1 MLLVLS
7 SLHSHPDSPV
17 STGVSNSWLT
27 VAANSK
33 LTSLVEQGSTDA
45 TVTSEER
52 TSDKNLVRDSLEHER
67 CADVLLAEDLAEE
80 QLDPP
85 VNSESALCENSTA
98 ARVGSGSGSPV
109 PETPDPAPRGL
120 SAAEFLQRVDST
132 LTERTT
138 CSLLSDDSIT
148 ERTERSR
155 GQLGL
160 DGNGKR
166 KQKPHKLNQKGFLIL
181 RQYAERDGGGGCC
194 VGSKEKKTGV

>member
-7 SLHSHPDSPV
+7 RPHSTLILTPV
-17 STGVSNSWLT
+17 STGVSNGWLT
-27 VAANSK
+27 ANSK
-33 LTSLVEQGSTDA
+33 LTSLVEQGSTEA
-45 TVTSEER
+45 TVTAEEQ
-52 TSDKNLVRDSLEHER
+52 TLEADLVRKSLEHER
-67 CADVLLAEDLAEE
+67 CADVLSALDFSEE
-80 QLDPP
+80 QLAPP
-85 VNSESALCENSTA
+85 FNSESALCEKSTA

-109 PETPDPAPRGL
+109 SDETPDPAPRGV

-155 GQLGL
+155 GRSGL

-166 KQKPHKLNQKGFLIL
+166 KRKPRKLNQKGFLIL
-181 RQYAERDGGGGCC
+181 RQYAERDSGGGCC